1 MSGAP
6 GYQDDLLA
14 KAHVPEDQLDG
25 TAKEG
30 PIEATSARESSDDEY
45 PDKPTAQR
53 MYERVLES
61 LGQAAP
67 VAGAGN
73 IPSQER
79 RRRARECV

>member
-1 MSGAP
+1 M
-6 GYQDDLLA
+6 DIRLE
-14 KAHVPEDQLDG
+14 AHPHDRRQWRVYLNQYFFQ
-25 TAKEG
+25 
-30 PIEATSARESSDDEY
+30 Y

-61 LGQAAP
+61 LGQVAP
-67 VAGAGN
+67 VAGAGS